1 MTDKLTHGTYRFVLT
16 SSRGIWYSTDWV
28 YPDDFVPRS
37 KSVSGYPNPL
47 SNSVQFTVEGVEE
60 GSLIEVFTQTGML
73 VLQTIA
79 TGNIVKITLNVP
91 SGLYVVRTVNGE
103 IKLVI
108 EN

>member
-1 MTDKLTHGTYRFVLT
+1 
-16 SSRGIWYSTDWV
+16 
-28 YPDDFVPRS
+28 
-37 KSVSGYPNPL
+37 
-47 SNSVQFTVEGVEE
+47 
-60 GSLIEVFTQTGML
+60 ML